1 MKSTEKMAIL
11 PKLTIQRRSFFST
24 GCSLLKHRKH
34 ICLKQLFFL
43 FTFLLSFNLFSQM
56 LGLER
61 FKRSEGNMKYILFD
75 KLEDAIGVYK
85 SIIVDNGFYIGDVEA
100 ELNSDEEVVLAYTML
115 NENDVCMFFIANRPT
130 GGFILEVHTMPNDKY
145 IAVRDSQKD
154 DGTFWTYYFDPEKEE
169 EEEE

>member
-11 PKLTIQRRSFFST
+11 PKLTIQRSSFFSA
-24 GCSLLKHRKH
+24 GCLNLNYRKR

-75 KLEDAIGVYK
+75 KLEDAIDVYK
-85 SIIVDNGFYIGDVEA
+85 SIIVDNGFYIGDVDV
-100 ELNSDEEVVLAYTML
+100 ELIPNEEVLLAYTML

-169 EEEE
+169 KE

>member
-1 MKSTEKMAIL
+1 MKKIIF
-11 PKLTIQRRSFFST
+11 TIAVML
-24 GCSLLKHRKH
+24 SL
-34 ICLKQLFFL
+34 
-43 FTFLLSFNLFSQM
+43 NANSQM

-85 SIIVDNGFYIGDVEA
+85 SIIVDNGFYIGDVDV
-100 ELNSDEEVVLAYTML
+100 ELIPNEEVLLAYTML

-154 DGTFWTYYFDPEKEE
+154 DGTFWTYYFDPEEEKEE
-169 EEEE
+169 

>member
-1 MKSTEKMAIL
+1 
-11 PKLTIQRRSFFST
+11 
-24 GCSLLKHRKH
+24 
-34 ICLKQLFFL
+34 
-43 FTFLLSFNLFSQM
+43 M

-75 KLEDAIGVYK
+75 KLEDAISVYK
-85 SIIVDNGFYIGDVEA
+85 SIIVDNGFYIGDVDV
-100 ELNSDEEVVLAYTML
+100 ELISDEEVVLAYTML
-115 NENDVCMFFIANRPT
+115 NKNDACMFFIANRPT

-169 EEEE
+169 EEW

>member
-1 MKSTEKMAIL
+1 MKKIIF
-11 PKLTIQRRSFFST
+11 TIAVM
-24 GCSLLKHRKH
+24 
-34 ICLKQLFFL
+34 
-43 FTFLLSFNLFSQM
+43 LSINANSQT

-85 SIIVDNGFYIGDVEA
+85 SIIVDNGFYIGDVDV
-100 ELNSDEEVVLAYTML
+100 ELIPNEEVLLAYTML

-169 EEEE
+169 E

>member
-1 MKSTEKMAIL
+1 MKKIIF
-11 PKLTIQRRSFFST
+11 TIAVML
-24 GCSLLKHRKH
+24 SL
-34 ICLKQLFFL
+34 
-43 FTFLLSFNLFSQM
+43 NANSQM

-85 SIIVDNGFYIGDVEA
+85 SIIVDNGFYIGDVDV
-100 ELNSDEEVVLAYTML
+100 ELIPNEEVLLANTML

-169 EEEE
+169 EE

>member
-1 MKSTEKMAIL
+1 MKSREKMAIL

-24 GCSLLKHRKH
+24 GCSLLKYRKS

-43 FTFLLSFNLFSQM
+43 FTFLFSFNLFSQM

-75 KLEDAIGVYK
+75 KLEDAIDVYK
-85 SIIVDNGFYIGDVEA
+85 SIIVDNGFYIGDVDV
-100 ELNSDEEVVLAYTML
+100 ELIPNEEVLLAYTML

-130 GGFILEVHTMPNDKY
+130 GGFILEVHTIPNDKA
-145 IAVRDSQKD
+145 IDVRDSKRSN
-154 DGTFWTYYFDPEKEE
+154 GEYFTYSFVPEK
-169 EEEE
+169 

>member
-1 MKSTEKMAIL
+1 MKKIIF
-11 PKLTIQRRSFFST
+11 TIAVML
-24 GCSLLKHRKH
+24 SL
-34 ICLKQLFFL
+34 
-43 FTFLLSFNLFSQM
+43 NANSQM

-85 SIIVDNGFYIGDVEA
+85 SIIVDNGFYIGDVDV
-100 ELNSDEEVVLAYTML
+100 ELIPNEEVLLAYTML

-169 EEEE
+169 KE

>member
-1 MKSTEKMAIL
+1 MKKIIF
-11 PKLTIQRRSFFST
+11 TIAVML
-24 GCSLLKHRKH
+24 SL
-34 ICLKQLFFL
+34 
-43 FTFLLSFNLFSQM
+43 NANSQM

-75 KLEDAIGVYK
+75 KLEDAIDVYK
-85 SIIVDNGFYIGDVEA
+85 SIIVDNGFYIGDVDV
-100 ELNSDEEVVLAYTML
+100 ELIRDEEVLLAYTML

-169 EEEE
+169 KE

>member
-1 MKSTEKMAIL
+1 MKSTEKMAL
-11 PKLTIQRRSFFST
+11 VPKSTIQRRSFFST
-24 GCSLLKHRKH
+24 GCPLLKHRKR

-100 ELNSDEEVVLAYTML
+100 ELNSDEEVVLAYTMI
-115 NENDVCMFFIANRPT
+115 NKKDACIFFIANRPN
-130 GGFILEVHTMPNDKY
+130 GGYILEVHTIRKNKKVE
-145 IAVRDSQKD
+145 VRESKKKD
-154 DGTFWTYYFDPEKEE
+154 GGVYTYYFDPEEKEE
-169 EEEE
+169 EE

>member
-1 MKSTEKMAIL
+1 MKKIIF
-11 PKLTIQRRSFFST
+11 TIAVML
-24 GCSLLKHRKH
+24 SL
-34 ICLKQLFFL
+34 
-43 FTFLLSFNLFSQM
+43 NANSQM

-61 FKRSEGNMKYILFD
+61 FKRSEGNMKYILFN

-85 SIIVDNGFYIGDVEA
+85 SIIVDNGFYIGDVDV
-100 ELNSDEEVVLAYTML
+100 ELIPNEEVLLAYTML

-169 EEEE
+169 E